1 MQRSRTR
8 RRVGALVL
16 GVALV
21 AGGTQGISVASGET
35 TVPGTEP
42 AGTESAGTAGGEV
55 VRCGFA
61 PSDTTNGDLAG
72 FAGTTPYTEL
82 AGDFVDRVCGVD
94 PALEDFNYAGESYDA
109 VMIIALAVEIAQ
121 DDGIAHASEINGVT
135 REGTKCTTFVEC
147 RDLIA
152 AGEDIDY
159 DGASGPLEFD
169 GNGEPT
175 IASYGLLK
183 MGDNNRIDP
192 TLTEFIV
199 VEGERQFAEDTPVEG
214 TREGDGVLTIGSLLP
229 QTGSLA
235 FLGPPEFAGV
245 DLAVQ
250 EINEAGGVLG
260 ADVVHLTGDS
270 GDTTTNQAD
279 QTTDRHLA
287 ENVDAIIGAASSS
300 VTLTVIDKITAAGV
314 TMFSPANTSTEL
326 SEYPDKGLYFRSAP
340 PDIYQG
346 DVLGQFVINEGN
358 QRVAMMNLNDAYGN
372 SLADQATAT
381 IEESGGE
388 VVERI
393 VYDPA
398 AASFDSEV
406 GQLAAADAD
415 AIIVI
420 GFNESS
426 RILRAMVEQG
436 IGPRDLPVYGVDGN
450 IGNALGVD
458 FDAGN

>member
-1 MQRSRTR
+1 MPREPLLPRPSL
-8 RRVGALVL
+8 A
-16 GVALV
+16 
-21 AGGTQGISVASGET
+21 
-35 TVPGTEP
+35 PNHPDGTEP
-42 AGTESAGTAGGEV
+42 TGTDGGGGGGEV
-55 VRCGFA
+55 VQCGFA
-61 PSDTTNGDLAG
+61 PSDTTNGDITG
-72 FAGTTPYTEL
+72 FSGTTPFTEVTPE
-82 AGDFVDRVCGVD
+82 FFDRLCGVD
-94 PALEDFNYAGESYDA
+94 PALQDLNYAAEAYDA
-109 VMIIALAVEIAQ
+109 VTIIALAVEIAQ

-135 REGTKCTTFVEC
+135 RGGTKCTTFVEC

-159 DGASGPLEFD
+159 DGASGPGEFD

-192 TLTEFIV
+192 TLTEYIV
-199 VEGERQFAEDTPVEG
+199 VEGEPQFPEDVPVEG
-214 TREGDGVLTIGSLLP
+214 TREGDGVLTIGTLLP

-245 DLAVQ
+245 QLAVD
-250 EINEAGGVLG
+250 EINENGGVLG
-260 ADVVHLTGDS
+260 QPIVNIPGDS

-300 VTLTVIDKITAAGV
+300 VTLTVIDKIAAAGV

-326 SEYPDKGLYFRSAP
+326 SGYDDNGLYFRTAP
-340 PDIYQG
+340 PDLYQG
-346 DVLGQFVINEGN
+346 DVLGQFVINDGN
-358 QRVAMMNLNDAYGN
+358 QSVAIMNLNDSYGN

-381 IEESGGE
+381 IEASGGE
-388 VVERI
+388 VVERV
-393 VYDPA
+393 VYDTDA
-398 AASFDSEV
+398 ESYDSEV

-415 AIIVI
+415 AILLI

-426 RILRAMVEQG
+426 RILRTMVEQG
-436 IGPRDLPVYGVDGN
+436 IGPRDIPVYGSDGN